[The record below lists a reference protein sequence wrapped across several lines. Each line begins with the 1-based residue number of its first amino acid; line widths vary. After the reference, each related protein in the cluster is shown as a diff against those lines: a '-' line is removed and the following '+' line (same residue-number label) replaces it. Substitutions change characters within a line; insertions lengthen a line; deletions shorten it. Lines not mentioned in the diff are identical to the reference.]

1 MIKSEQLVEIG
12 KFNKPHGINGEI
24 SLTLHDNVEPD
35 KLECVIVEIDG
46 INVPFFIESI
56 RPKTTETFLVTVDG
70 IDSEEDTRLLV
81 NKTAFVG
88 DRDEALIAEE
98 EDGEGMYA
106 SALTGYKIIDGNTG
120 DTIGHVTDIEDSTA
134 NALFIVED
142 DSGKTVYIPIADE
155 FIENIDTDTRCV
167 TVNLPEGLLQL

>member
-24 SLTLHDNVEPD
+24 SLTLLDNVEPD

-88 DRDEALIAEE
+88 DRDEALIADED
-98 EDGEGMYA
+98 DGEGMYA
-106 SALTGYKIIDGNTG
+106 SALTGYKIIDSNTG

-155 FIENIDTDTRCV
+155 FIENIDTDKRCV